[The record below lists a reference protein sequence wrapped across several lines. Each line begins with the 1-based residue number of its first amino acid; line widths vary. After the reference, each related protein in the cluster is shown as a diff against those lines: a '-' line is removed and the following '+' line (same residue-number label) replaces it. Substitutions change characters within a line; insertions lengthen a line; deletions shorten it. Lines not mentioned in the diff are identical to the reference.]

1 MALGSLMMAWFAAA
15 NGLVVQPKPQ
25 ARVLTDKFAEGQ
37 FPRTWVPIASTFE
50 LIPDRPTPVQFL
62 EQRVSAGLD
71 PPSDCD
77 LSPRSISH
85 PPAIVTP
92 CTLAD

>member
-71 PPSDCD
+71 PRD
-77 LSPRSISH
+77 LSPLSDCGSLH
-85 PPAIVTP
+85 P
-92 CTLAD
+92 C